1 MQPLPGAP
9 VPPPAG
15 QPAGYPVGYPVGYP
29 GGPYPYG
36 GVPGLYPVATYPYG
50 PYHSAPP
57 PRPRFGLPRPTAVAP
72 VPGTP
77 FAVAL
82 VEVRPTI
89 NGPSV
94 ASLAAGIGSILVS
107 LVVLLFAAV
116 GASEGWGPAVAGAFA
131 VLATVAGVAGV
142 GLGTTGLRRIRASA
156 AWGPTVGR
164 GAAIAGLVCAGI
176 GLIVTALTML
186 VALAA

>member
-1 MQPLPGAP
+1 VQPHPGAP
-9 VPPPAG
+9 VPPPPG
-15 QPAGYPVGYPVGYP
+15 HPAGYP

-36 GVPGLYPVATYPYG
+36 GVPGPYPAAMHPYG
-50 PYHSAPP
+50 PYHLAPP
-57 PRPRFGLPRPTAVAP
+57 LRPRFGLPRPTAVAP

-94 ASLAAGIGSILVS
+94 ASLVAGIGSILVS
-107 LVVLLFAAV
+107 TVVLLFAAV
-116 GASEGWGPAVAGAFA
+116 GAAEGWGPAVAGAFA
-131 VLATVAGVAGV
+131 VLATVVGVAAV
-142 GLGTTGLRRIRASA
+142 GLGATGLRRIRASA

-164 GAAIAGLVCAGI
+164 GAAVTGLVCAAV
-176 GLIVTALTML
+176 GLVITVVTMA
-186 VALAA
+186 VSLAT